1 MPPEP
6 IAISWIVGSGE
17 FPLGLST
24 QLSEPTAPALRS
36 KGPPELRLMSKA
48 RLIFPWSSFL
58 TWGLRGEKEQF
69 SLCRTAPPTKQV
81 LSARARGRRAGAQS
95 PDARLFPL
103 ERSSGRPLQSY
114 IKPKTLPVLVFPSC
128 PLHLLVSLACPPL
141 TIPTAPTFPT
151 LASITSCVHLSVH
164 PCSTLL

>member
-1 MPPEP
+1 M
-6 IAISWIVGSGE
+6 AISWIAGSGE

-36 KGPPELRLMSKA
+36 KGPPEPRLMSEA
-48 RLIFPWSSFL
+48 RLIFPGSSFL
-58 TWGLRGEKEQF
+58 PWGFRGEKEQLS
-69 SLCRTAPPTKQV
+69 SLCRTVPHTKQV

-103 ERSSGRPLQSY
+103 ERSSDRPLQSY

-141 TIPTAPTFPT
+141 TMPTAPTFPT

-164 PCSTLL
+164 PSSTLLQL